1 MTPFAPTRNVA
12 LLLCALGTLA
22 LAPARAATITY
33 DFATAAGGFTTGTS
47 GRASSFTY
55 NATDGQWQV
64 AGVAMPGHSRL
75 VAPVFTVT
83 DGGPVSL
90 AFSHF
95 YDFEAPR
102 VGGGVAF
109 DGGQLR
115 LSVNGGT
122 EQLVGTALGLFIH
135 GGYGHVGSFNFTN
148 PFPGQQVWGG
158 SSGGIIDSIAQLGS
172 FDVGTTLAFS
182 WLAGWDVSETRPSP
196 NWALRSITLS
206 DGPTMAEVPEPGTLA
221 LAGLA
226 LALCGVTAS
235 RCQAP
240 RND

>member
-1 MTPFAPTRNVA
+1 MTPLALTRHVA
-12 LLLCALGTLA
+12 LLLGALGALA
-22 LAPARAATITY
+22 LSPARAATITY
-33 DFATAAGGFTTGTS
+33 DFASAAGGFTTATS

-64 AGVAMPGHSRL
+64 AGVAMAGHSRL
-75 VAPVFTVT
+75 VAPVFTVM

-90 AFSHF
+90 AFSHL
-95 YDFEAPR
+95 YDFEASST
-102 VGGGVAF
+102 GVAF

-115 LSVNGGT
+115 VSVNGGT
-122 EQLVGTALGLFIH
+122 EQLVGAALGLFIH
-135 GGYGHVGSFNFTN
+135 GGYGHVGSSYFTN
-148 PFPGQQVWGG
+148 PFPGQQVWSG

-182 WLAGWDVSETRPSP
+182 WLAGWDVSEARPSP

-206 DGPTMAEVPEPGTLA
+206 DGPNVAEVPEPGTLA

-226 LALCGVTAS
+226 LGLCGFTAS
-235 RCQAP
+235 RRQAP